1 MTGSLNI
8 HPVPEWDDA
17 MTCAPTALCAVTG
30 APPATVENAIRQCAE
45 QRGERLDVI
54 SSVNLRDWGEALK
67 LLGYHW
73 DNIHGERDPPISI
86 NECVRANNEPGVV
99 LILAFDDS
107 VGEGH
112 IFAAHGQRVV
122 DCWTSG
128 KIVDFTACPKDYDRF
143 LVKYVLRIKH

>member
-1 MTGSLNI
+1 MTGSLKI
-8 HPVPEWDDA
+8 HSVPEWDDA

-30 APPATVENAIRQCAE
+30 APRATVENAIRLCAE
-45 QRGERLDVI
+45 RRGVRVDII
-54 SSVNLRDWGEALK
+54 SSVNPQDWGEALK

-73 DNIHGERDPPISI
+73 DNIHNERDPLISI
-86 NECVRANNEPGVV
+86 NEHVRANTEPGVI
-99 LILAFDDS
+99 LILAFDDL

-112 IFAAHGQRVV
+112 LFAAQGQRVV

-128 KIVDFTACPKDYDRF
+128 KIVDFTACPKEYGRF